1 MSETIEI
8 VAEFAGT
15 QSVTSTT
22 EISTETEQGSQGKPF
37 PVDCLPQ
44 VLSDMA
50 NGISD
55 IAGVP
60 PEMSGPLVL
69 AVASASTG
77 RGVRLNSINNHQTS
91 SNLYLLFSKQSG
103 SGGSTAFKLASAP
116 FYGREAQLRR
126 DFEENDK
133 PGAEAER
140 DAATAEIARGQSLLK
155 KDKVEDR
162 AGILESLKDAR
173 KRLAEAERAVIAPL
187 LAMSDSTPEGAS
199 KILSEQ
205 GECLFH
211 ADADAGDAIKAAMG
225 GYQEGNGP
233 SESLWLKAFSG
244 EGITITRRNS
254 LTVKLERPTLALCWI
269 MTPESMRELF
279 SRERLSE
286 GGFLARCLVAN
297 IPGLARAIP
306 ETAADEA
313 RKIAAEVAQPFEAAI
328 WASINTY
335 RLGPFNDDPAEIGMT
350 PTARLEFIRDWN
362 RMIEKHGGKPDPFTA
377 RHTEQ
382 AIRIALVIHLFHHI
396 EIEKRGPGTWGVSEG
411 GLTGHTRPLDVRVAR
426 AALLVRDWFA
436 EQQAALLAPQ
446 KASAEEALWEKVR
459 RKVLSSPTGITARDL
474 YSGNFATKTAKEAE
488 ELLARWVEDGW
499 LEKIEPKGGGAGRK
513 VARYTLPRSPF
524 RG

>member
-8 VAEFAGT
+8 VAEIAGT

-77 RGVRLNSINNHQTS
+77 RGVRLNSISNHKTQ

-233 SESLWLKAFSG
+233 SESLWLKAF
-244 EGITITRRNS
+244 EAEHVTITRRNS

-269 MTPESMRELF
+269 MTPETMRELF

-313 RKIAAEVAQPFEAAI
+313 RKIAAEVAQPYEAAI
-328 WASINTY
+328 WASINAY

-362 RMIEKHGGKPDPFTA
+362 RIVARTGGKPDPFES
-377 RHTEQ
+377 RLTEQ

-411 GLTGHTRPLDVRVAR
+411 GLTGHTRPMDVHVVR
-426 AALLVRDWFA
+426 AALRVRDWFL